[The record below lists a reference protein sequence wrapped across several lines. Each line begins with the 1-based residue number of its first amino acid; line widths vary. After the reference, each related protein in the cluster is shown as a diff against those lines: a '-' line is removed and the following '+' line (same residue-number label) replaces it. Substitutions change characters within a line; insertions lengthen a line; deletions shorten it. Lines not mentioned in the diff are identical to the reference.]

1 MRINERM
8 KVRTVAGENIVIM
21 QGDGGAD
28 MTKVVALNES
38 SMLLYEKLSGRDFE
52 MADIVQLLT
61 DTYEVDPATARSDA
75 EVWVEQMRRNS
86 LIV

>member
-52 MADIVQLLT
+52 MADIVQLLL

-75 EVWVEQMRRNS
+75 EVWVEQMRRNN

>member
-1 MRINERM
+1 M

-52 MADIVQLLT
+52 MADIVQLLS

>member
-1 MRINERM
+1 M

>member
-52 MADIVQLLT
+52 MADIVQLLS